1 MAWNKVTV
9 NNADGGLNVHI
20 AGGASITAV
29 DTVADGA
36 DVTLGSI
43 ADAAVTGDLSGTVNA
58 HLRGITKQLAGT
70 VAVSIASMPS
80 TPVTGTFWQSTQ
92 PVSNAGTF
100 VVQATLA
107 AETTKVIGTVNVA
120 AAQTI
125 AVTNVGTF
133 AVQATLSAETTK
145 VIGVVRTADGSGNLL
160 TSTAAALDINIKSG
174 NPTTI
179 AVTNT
184 GTFAVQAALN
194 AETTKVIGTVN
205 IAASQTIAVTNTG
218 TFVVQATLA
227 AETTKV
233 IGTVNQ
239 GTSPWVTSR
248 NWTLASG
255 TDSVSAVQGTAAAV
269 ASAWPIKVTDGIN
282 TVGIAT
288 GTGGASELLTD
299 RMKVNAELRLLDTA
313 QTAGGQLVA
322 AKGDQTSGLWVN
334 TKSSALPT
342 NASIET
348 GGQLQ
353 QIAELLQALVIET
366 RIHTL
371 LLQQGLNVNDDIAL
385 FRSDPFFL
393 A

>member
-1 MAWNKVTV
+1 MGVTDV
-9 NNADGGLNVHI
+9 GAFVRGHLRGVTPELGVTATVVDADHAALDVYVRSP
-20 AGGASITAV
+20 AGVSAV
-29 DTVADGA
+29 TVADGA
-36 DVTLGSI
+36 AVTLGAI
-43 ADAAVTGDLSGTVNA
+43 ADAAVTGDISGTVNA

-70 VAVSIASMPS
+70 LTVSGTVATGGLTDAQLRATAVPVSLATVAV
-80 TPVTGTFWQSTQ
+80 T
-92 PVSNAGTF
+92 NAGTF
-100 VVQATLA
+100 A
-107 AETTKVIGTVNVA
+107 
-120 AAQTI
+120 
-125 AVTNVGTF
+125 
-133 AVQATLSAETTK
+133 
-145 VIGVVRTADGSGNLL
+145 
-160 TSTAAALDINIKSG
+160 
-174 NPTTI
+174 
-179 AVTNT
+179 
-184 GTFAVQAALN
+184 
-194 AETTKVIGTVN
+194 
-205 IAASQTIAVTNTG
+205 
-218 TFVVQATLA
+218 VQATLA

-313 QTAGGQLVA
+313 QTAGVQLVA

-353 QIAELLQALVIET
+353 QVAELLQALVIET

-371 LLQQGLNVNDDIAL
+371 ILGQGLNVNDDPAPL
-385 FRSDPFFL
+385 RNDPYYL
-393 A
+393 N